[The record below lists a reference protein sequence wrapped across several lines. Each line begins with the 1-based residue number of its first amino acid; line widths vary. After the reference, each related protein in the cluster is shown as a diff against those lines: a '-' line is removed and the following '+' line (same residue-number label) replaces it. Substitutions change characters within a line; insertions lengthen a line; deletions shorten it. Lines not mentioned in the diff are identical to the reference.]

1 MGRTMTFLRRAVGWS
16 LVALAT
22 LPFYR
27 LLEASDGLAAR
38 QFLAG
43 ASAYTRSIIL
53 ASAIVAVV
61 AFTLSGWVTRLWTPL
76 CRGADVLRGA
86 RIALLAG
93 VSALAVSSAF
103 SLIVLDGG
111 PYLVDGMV
119 QLVQARLFS
128 AGELVLPADWPVEH
142 WHFQYMAPASQGWA
156 SQYPPGYSAVLGVGL
171 FIGLPWL
178 VGPIIHGLTAWLG
191 VRLAERLFPDDGGV
205 VLVAA
210 GFLTLS
216 PFTTVL
222 AGSYMNH
229 GLAAL
234 LGLVAVWAGL
244 RAAEGNAFAWGLAAG
259 AGVGLL
265 ATVRPLTAVLF
276 VLIAGTAWF
285 IFRDRE
291 RSRGGRWRFPVAA
304 AVAAAPPTLM
314 LLWYN
319 RTLFGGPFT
328 FGYSAAQGPG
338 HGLGFHVD
346 PWGATYGLR
355 QALAYTATELQAL
368 GPEMAG
374 LAVPLVAIVGL
385 ALVFTSDVGRRQ
397 TVLVVWALA
406 PVVAGFFYWHHDL
419 SMGPRLFADAAP
431 AWALLSAWSLVRGAR
446 WLLGARRGAYARFG
460 QSLALVT
467 LAAAMVAAPL
477 RLNEYRV
484 AAVARGLIVDPAPDG
499 SLVFVHDTWESRV
512 SARLAAGGLRDDQ
525 IRRASASYSLCELQ
539 TVLDSSDGS
548 SAGFLDHLTEPR
560 RQPVPLATR
569 IMPSGSP
576 VRTFTGEQLT
586 PECEAQAASDF
597 RGIAGLP
604 QRLWRGDLPG
614 AERGRALYLRDM
626 GPVRNEQV
634 RNRFAEREAL
644 FLLLDN
650 PESTPRLV
658 TYNEGVARLWS
669 AGGRMP

>member
-1 MGRTMTFLRRAVGWS
+1 MTSLRRAVGWS
-16 LVALAT
+16 LVALGT

-38 QFLAG
+38 QFVA
-43 ASAYTRSIIL
+43 AAPAYTRSIVL
-53 ASAIVAVV
+53 VSVLVAVV

-76 CRGADVLRGA
+76 RRGADVLRGA
-86 RIALLAG
+86 RIAPLAG
-93 VSALAVSSAF
+93 VVALAVSSAF
-103 SLIVLDGG
+103 SLIALDGG

-128 AGELVLPADWPVEH
+128 AGELVLPAGWPVEH
-142 WHFQYMAPASQGWA
+142 WYVQYMAPASHGWA

-171 FIGLPWL
+171 FMGLPWL
-178 VGPIIHGLTAWLG
+178 VGPITHGLTAWLG
-191 VRLAERLFPDDGGV
+191 VRLAERLFPDDGSV

-210 GFLTLS
+210 GFLALS
-216 PFTTVL
+216 PFTVVL

-234 LGLVAVWAGL
+234 LGLAAVWAAL
-244 RAAEGNAFAWGLAAG
+244 RAADGSEVAWGLAAG
-259 AGVGLL
+259 AGVGVL
-265 ATVRPLTAVLF
+265 ATVRPLTAVLV
-276 VLIAGTAWF
+276 VLTSGTTWLA
-285 IFRDRE
+285 FRNRE
-291 RSRGGRWRFPVAA
+291 TGWSGSWRFPVAA
-304 AVAAAPPTLM
+304 AVAAAPPTLV

-346 PWGATYGLR
+346 PWGATYGPR
-355 QALAYTATELQAL
+355 QALAYTATELRAL

-385 ALVFTSDVGRRQ
+385 ALVFTSHVARRE

-431 AWALLSAWSLVRGAR
+431 AWALLSAWSLVRGIR
-446 WLLGARRGAYARFG
+446 WLLRASNGAYARFG

-467 LAAAMVAAPL
+467 LAAALVAAPL

-484 AAVARGLIVDPAPDG
+484 ASVARGLMVDPAPDG
-499 SLVFVHDTWESRV
+499 SLVFVHDTWESRL

-539 TVLDSSDGS
+539 TALDSRDGS
-548 SAGFLDHLTEPR
+548 SAGFLERLTEPR
-560 RQPVPLATR
+560 PRPVALATR
-569 IMPSGSP
+569 VMPSGSP
-576 VRTFTGEQLT
+576 VRTYTGEQLT

-626 GPVRNEQV
+626 GPVANERV
-634 RNRFAEREAL
+634 RHRFAERAAL

-650 PESTPRLV
+650 PASTPRLV
-658 TYNEGVARLWS
+658 TYGEGMARLWS
-669 AGGRMP
+669 AGGEMP